1 MAAASIALTKIPLNG
16 GVALPTMTALTA
28 DGAQVAFDEQDGKT
42 VILIQNTNTAAA
54 DVTFVKGN
62 GIQGV
67 ADVGFDTVLFIENG
81 SDASLGIVGGPLTQ
95 GSLAQYHHPSVV
107 SKTQCEGE
115 AGGTTAND
123 KNITTVFNV
132 LLHKYH
138 WLGWERPM
146 LAQFA
151 DSMQPGSRFFA

>member
-1 MAAASIALTKIPLNG
+1 MLDEPLDAAFGIPG
-16 GVALPTMTALTA
+16 GEL
-28 DGAQVAFDEQDGKT
+28 DG
-42 VILIQNTNTAAA
+42 IS
-54 DVTFVKGN
+54 VTQTGA

-132 LLHKYH
+132 LFHKYH
-138 WLGWERPM
+138 
-146 LAQFA
+146 
-151 DSMQPGSRFFA
+151 